1 MLILKSDHEQGG
13 TGMYLFT
20 ISCKKRNKINLKS
33 TLSKSRNKRYCLT
46 TIKLSYKILVQG
58 NNHYVFIFLILY
70 ISVRST
76 FFLLVISIIIKKK
89 KKNTNS
95 EVLLSYD
102 IIINSLLAVKA
113 VLTGP
118 VVDMAQREDP
128 RVSERKVSPEGL
140 ALRRRRGPHA
150 RLLQGLRVRVLI
162 QEFARVVPRVLGG
175 LVGYFFAAAVRL
187 HERFGVN
194 GVLVVLGVVV
204 GGCYDRGRGW
214 GRVLRDSDAPVS
226 AAAVVARAS
235 RDAVVQGVR
244 PELLVL
250 IGSRRRLQR

>member
-1 MLILKSDHEQGG
+1 
-13 TGMYLFT
+13 MYLFT

-76 FFLLVISIIIKKK
+76 FFSLGNKHNHKKK